1 MLSSIHPLGERSRKN
16 RWAVTVGAFTLG
28 SVGAASVIGAALGA
42 IGSLFEAP
50 AWVLLAVVALAGLL
64 DLAGVNPPGP
74 ERQVN
79 ERWIDTFR
87 GTVYGFGFGAQLGAG
102 LATFVVSWGVYAVLA
117 AELLS
122 GSTIGGA
129 GIGAAF
135 GLGRA
140 AMPLASGWVD
150 RPSRLTA
157 FHVRLASL
165 ARPVHLASAALLV
178 GVAVVAAIGA

>member
-16 RWAVTVGAFTLG
+16 RWGVTIPAFTLG
-28 SVGAASVIGAALGA
+28 SVGTAAAIGAALGA
-42 IGSLFEAP
+42 AGSLLEP
-50 AWVLLAVVALAGLL
+50 PSWILLAVVALAGIL
-64 DLAGVNPPGP
+64 DLAGVTPPGP

-79 ERWIDTFR
+79 ERWIDTYR

-117 AELLS
+117 AELLA
-122 GSTIGGA
+122 GSTIRGA
-129 GIGAAF
+129 IVGAAF

-157 FHVRLASL
+157 FHVRLAQL
-165 ARPVHLASAALLV
+165 ARPVHLTSAAIILVVAASAA
-178 GVAVVAAIGA
+178 IGI

>member
-16 RWAVTVGAFTLG
+16 RWAVTITAFTLG
-28 SVGAASVIGAALGA
+28 SVSTAAAIGAALGA
-42 IGSLFEAP
+42 VGSVIDTP
-50 AWVLLAVVALAGLL
+50 AWVLVAVVGSAGLL
-64 DLAGVNPPGP
+64 DLLGVAPPGP

-79 ERWIDTFR
+79 ERWIDTYR
-87 GTVYGFGFGAQLGAG
+87 GTVYGLGFGAQLGAG
-102 LATFVVSWGVYAVLA
+102 LATFVVSWGVFAVLV

-122 GSTIGGA
+122 GSATGGAIIGG
-129 GIGAAF
+129 AF

-157 FHVRLASL
+157 FHVRLAKL
-165 ARPVHLASAALLV
+165 ARPVHLASAAIII
-178 GVAVVAAIGA
+178 GVAALAAIGA

>member
-1 MLSSIHPLGERSRKN
+1 MLSSIHPLGERSRNN

-28 SVGAASVIGAALGA
+28 SLAAASLIGAALGTV
-42 IGSLFEAP
+42 GSLFESP
-50 AWVLLAVVALAGLL
+50 PWVLLALVGLAGLL
-64 DLAGVNPPGP
+64 DLIGVDPPGP

-122 GSTIGGA
+122 GSAIGGA
-129 GIGAAF
+129 TIGAAF

-140 AMPLASGWVD
+140 AMPIASGWVD

-157 FHVRLASL
+157 FHVRLARL
-165 ARPVHLASAALLV
+165 ARPVHLSSAAILV
-178 GVAVVAAIGA
+178 GVVVLTAIGV

>member
-1 MLSSIHPLGERSRKN
+1 MLSSIHPLGERSRNN
-16 RWAVTVGAFTLG
+16 RWGVTIAAFTLG
-28 SVGAASVIGAALGA
+28 SVAAATGIGAALGV
-42 IGSLFEAP
+42 IGSFFEP
-50 AWVLLAVVALAGLL
+50 PVWVLLGVVGLAGFL
-64 DLAGVNPPGP
+64 DLLGVAPPGP

-79 ERWIDTFR
+79 ERWIDTYR

-102 LATFVVSWGVYAVLA
+102 LATFVVSWGVFAVLA

-122 GSTIGGA
+122 GSVAGGA
-129 GIGAAF
+129 MIGAAF

-157 FHVRLASL
+157 FHVRLAGL
-165 ARPVHLASAALLV
+165 ARPVHLSSATVLV
-178 GVAVVAAIGA
+178 GVAALAAIGA

>member
-1 MLSSIHPLGERSRKN
+1 MLSSIHPLGERSRNN
-16 RWAVTVGAFTLG
+16 RWAVTITAFTLG
-28 SVGAASVIGAALGA
+28 SVGTAAAIGAALGA
-42 IGSLFEAP
+42 AGSILEP
-50 AWVLLAVVALAGLL
+50 PTWVLLAIVGLAGIL
-64 DLAGVNPPGP
+64 DLAGVAPPGP

-79 ERWIDTFR
+79 ERWIDTYR

-117 AELLS
+117 GELLS
-122 GSTIGGA
+122 GSVIGGA
-129 GIGAAF
+129 IIGAAF

-150 RPSRLTA
+150 RPSRLTS

-165 ARPVHLASAALLV
+165 ARPVHVSSAAIII
-178 GVAVVAAIGA
+178 GVAALAAIGA

>member
-16 RWAVTVGAFTLG
+16 RWGVTIAAFTLG
-28 SVGAASVIGAALGA
+28 SVGTAAAIGAALG
-42 IGSLFEAP
+42 
-50 AWVLLAVVALAGLL
+50 VALAGSL
-64 DLAGVNPPGP
+64 DLAGVTPPGP

-79 ERWIDTFR
+79 ERWIDTYR

-122 GSTIGGA
+122 GSTVSGA
-129 GIGAAF
+129 IVGAAF

-157 FHVRLASL
+157 FHVRLAQL
-165 ARPVHLASAALLV
+165 ARPVHLTSAAIILVVAASAAL
-178 GVAVVAAIGA
+178 GI

>member
-16 RWAVTVGAFTLG
+16 RWAVTMSAFTIG
-28 SVGAASVIGAALGA
+28 SVATAAAIGAVLGTA
-42 IGSLFEAP
+42 GSFLDLP
-50 AWVLLAVVALAGLL
+50 PWVLLAAVGLAGLL
-64 DLAGVNPPGP
+64 DLIGVAPPGP

-79 ERWIDTFR
+79 ERWIDTYR
-87 GTVYGFGFGAQLGAG
+87 GTVYGLGFGAQLGAG
-102 LATFVVSWGVYAVLA
+102 LATFVVSWGVFAVLI

-122 GSTIGGA
+122 GSAAGGA
-129 GIGAAF
+129 IIGTAF

-157 FHVRLASL
+157 FHIRLAKL
-165 ARPVHLASAALLV
+165 ARPVHLASAAIIV
-178 GVAVVAAIGA
+178 GVAALAAIGT

>member
-1 MLSSIHPLGERSRKN
+1 MLSSIHPLGERSRNN

-28 SVGAASVIGAALGA
+28 SVGAAAAIGALLGT
-42 IGSLFEAP
+42 IGSFLESP
-50 AWVLLAVVALAGLL
+50 AWVVLAIVGLAGGL
-64 DLAGVNPPGP
+64 DLLGVDPPGP

-79 ERWIDTFR
+79 ERWIDTLR

-102 LATFVVSWGVYAVLA
+102 LATYVVSWGVYAVLV

-122 GSTIGGA
+122 GSTTGGA
-129 GIGAAF
+129 IIGVAF

-165 ARPVHLASAALLV
+165 ARPVHLSAAAILV
-178 GVAVVAAIGA
+178 GVAVLAGIGA

>member
-1 MLSSIHPLGERSRKN
+1 MLSSIHPLGERSRRN
-16 RWAVTVGAFTLG
+16 RWALTVGAFTLG
-28 SVGAASVIGAALGA
+28 SVGAASLIGATLGTV
-42 IGSLFEAP
+42 GSLFEAP
-50 AWVLLAVVALAGLL
+50 PWVLLAVVGFAGLL

-102 LATFVVSWGVYAVLA
+102 LATFIVSWGVYAVLA
-117 AELLS
+117 AEVLS
-122 GSTIGGA
+122 GSTIDGA
-129 GIGAAF
+129 AIGATF
-135 GLGRA
+135 GFGRA

-157 FHVRLASL
+157 FHVRMASL
-165 ARPVHLASAALLV
+165 ARPVRLAAAALLV
-178 GVAVVAAIGA
+178 GIALMAAIGA

>member
-1 MLSSIHPLGERSRKN
+1 MLSSIHPLGERSRDN
-16 RWAVTVGAFTLG
+16 RWTATIAAFTFG
-28 SVGAASVIGAALGA
+28 SLAVAAAVGAALGA
-42 IGSLFEAP
+42 LGSFLDAP
-50 AWVLLAVVALAGLL
+50 RWALLVVVGLAGLL
-64 DLAGVNPPGP
+64 DLAGVDPPGP

-79 ERWIDTFR
+79 ERWIGAYR

-102 LATFVVSWGVYAVLA
+102 IATFVVSWGVYAVLV

-122 GSTIGGA
+122 GSAMAGATIG
-129 GIGAAF
+129 IAF

-157 FHVRLASL
+157 FHVRLAKL
-165 ARPVHLASAALLV
+165 ARPVHVWSAVVLI
-178 GVAVVAAIGA
+178 GVAAAAAAGV